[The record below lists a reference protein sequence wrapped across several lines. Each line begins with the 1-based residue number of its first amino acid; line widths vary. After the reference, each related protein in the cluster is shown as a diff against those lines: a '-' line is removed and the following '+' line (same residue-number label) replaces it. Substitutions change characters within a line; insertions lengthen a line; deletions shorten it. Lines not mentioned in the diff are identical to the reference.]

1 MVAAWQLAVEQCE
14 FSAKY
19 LVMKILII
27 SWLKLQ
33 AEGGWR
39 RSAYSD
45 KGTLIC
51 FTAFLWKRKYIIFKV
66 LDKQDLVS
74 ECRCLQH

>member
-1 MVAAWQLAVEQCE
+1 MCLMVAAWQLAVEQCK

-27 SWLKLQ
+27 SWLKLK

-39 RSAYSD
+39 RSVCSD
-45 KGTLIC
+45 KGTLTC
-51 FTAFLWKRKYIIFKV
+51 FTAFLWKKKKNTLY
-66 LDKQDLVS
+66 L
-74 ECRCLQH
+74 RC